1 MPSTPLSSG
10 HAAGHTRFGGLVRD
24 GRPTEDY
31 DFLRPPKLAREHLR
45 TLQLICETFSHRL
58 GVLLTSRLR
67 VLCRAVPGQIEQVG
81 AGDYFA
87 RVDSEPMLIAP
98 LTIEPLPG
106 TAAVEMSL
114 NAAMT
119 CIDHLLGGSGGP
131 QPQRQLSDIE
141 TPLLRE
147 VLTACLGELAYSFED
162 VTRLTP
168 VLGQLEYN
176 RQLVQLGGP
185 TEALIVAGF
194 DLAVGES
201 TSPLSLLLPL
211 QSVLPALQRHHEQ
224 AAVSPGERA
233 MRQAAR
239 DLITTRLQDV
249 PVEVRVEFNPIR
261 LRSDQLLDLR
271 PGDVVP
277 LDHRVDLP
285 LDITTAERSFG
296 RAVATQRGQR
306 LACQVVSTDDEELS
320 A

>member
-1 MPSTPLSSG
+1 VPPTPLSSG
-10 HAAGHTRFGGLVRD
+10 HAAGHTRFGGLVTD

-45 TLQLICETFSHRL
+45 TLQLVCETFAHRL

-67 VLCRAVPGQIEQVG
+67 VLCRAVPGPIEQVA
-81 AGDYFA
+81 AGEHFA
-87 RVDSEPMLIAP
+87 RIDTEPMLIAP
-98 LTIEPLPG
+98 LSLEPLPG
-106 TAAVEMSL
+106 AAALEMSL
-114 NAAMT
+114 NTAMT
-119 CIDHLLGGSGGP
+119 CIDHRLGGSGGP

-147 VLTACLGELAYSFED
+147 VLTACLGELAYAFED
-162 VTRLTP
+162 VVRIAP
-168 VLGQLEYN
+168 ELGQLEYN
-176 RQLVQLGGP
+176 PQLVQLGGP
-185 TEALIVAGF
+185 TEALVVAAF
-194 DLAVGES
+194 DLTVGDVNS
-201 TSPLSLLLPL
+201 SLSLCLPL
-211 QSVLPALQRHHEQ
+211 QSVLPELQRHHEQ

-233 MRQAAR
+233 ARQVAR
-239 DLITTRLQDV
+239 DLVSARLQDV
-249 PVEVRVEFNPIR
+249 PVAVRVVFNSIR

-285 LDITTAERSFG
+285 LDITTADRSFG

-306 LACQVVSTDDEELS
+306 LACQVVSTDEELP